1 MHMIDSET
9 RRFGRLLH
17 YAGLLLTVVSV
28 AMFYSFVH
36 VPMTQATADVMVR
49 IEEVLLSA
57 ENAPL
62 IREQHSKVL
71 DTLQDVTAQIAEV
84 QRRVPREAD
93 AGGFLKEVT
102 KVANAERLTIK
113 DFQPEKPMV
122 GNGFAQM
129 RVTLK
134 GQGSFASIC
143 SFFDQLSRLT
153 RLSKVQDLTL
163 SAGEHAS
170 DHPMTATLVIFFALQ
185 EAAAK
190 SAQEGRSG

>member
-1 MHMIDSET
+1 MRVIDNDT

-17 YAGLLLTVVSV
+17 YVGLLLTVLCV

-36 VPMTQATADVMVR
+36 VPTTQAIADLMVR
-49 IEEVLLSA
+49 IEEVLMSA
-57 ENAPL
+57 QNAPL
-62 IREQHSKVL
+62 IREQHRKVH
-71 DTLQDVTAQIAEV
+71 DTLQGVTAQIAAM

-102 KVANAERLTIK
+102 QVASAERLTIK
-113 DFQPEKPMV
+113 DFQPDKPV
-122 GNGFAQM
+122 VRAGFAQM
-129 RVTLK
+129 TVTLK
-134 GQGSFASIC
+134 GQGSYASIC
-143 SFFDQLSRLT
+143 SFFDRLGRLT

-163 SAGEHAS
+163 SAGDHAS